1 MIDVHTEVDS
11 ALDTTAEVM
20 NKLIGVAKAE
30 SVFCTPIE
38 HGNTIIIPCC
48 EVATGGGMGIGGGPG
63 QTEKEKKQSTGWGM
77 GTGGGSNARP
87 IALIVLSP
95 EGVEV
100 KPIVDATKVALAA
113 LTTVTFTMLW
123 LMRSGSR
130 RQKKSTLTQ
139 QLPKGPSF
147 LQILR
152 QRAGR
157 DRMAR

>member
-1 MIDVHTEVDS
+1 MIDVQTEVDS
-11 ALDTTAEVM
+11 ALETTAEVM
-20 NKLIGVAKAE
+20 NKLISVAKAE

-63 QTEKEKKQSTGWGM
+63 QTEKEKKQSTGWGV

-100 KPIVDATKVALAA
+100 KPIVDTTKVVLAA
-113 LTTVTFTMLW
+113 LTTVTLTTLW
-123 LMRSGSR
+123 LTRSSRR
-130 RQKKSTLTQ
+130 RQKKSAVTHQLT
-139 QLPKGPSF
+139 KNPSF
-147 LQILR
+147 YQTLK
-152 QRAGR
+152 QRVGQYR
-157 DRMAR
+157 IAR